1 MANTYTLIASSTVGG
16 GGATTITFA
25 SIPQTYTDLLLVHS
39 LRETTNDTTA
49 KITFNNNTGNDYS
62 LIRLRGDGSTASS
75 GSSTNNVF
83 LETLCCFSTNT
94 ANTFGNTSLYI
105 PNYTSSNKKSVSIDI
120 VTENNATAAFAYL
133 TAGLFNNTAAITEID
148 IDAPTSATF
157 VQYSTA
163 YLYGIKNS

>member
-1 MANTYTLIASSTVGG
+1 MANTYTLIASSTVGSG
-16 GGATTITFA
+16 GTATITFT
-25 SIPQTYTDLLLVHS
+25 SIPQTYTDLVLVHS
-39 LRETTNDTTA
+39 LRETTNDSTA
-49 KITFNNNTGNDYS
+49 KVTFNNDTGSNYSLRRLTGN
-62 LIRLRGDGSTASS
+62 GTTAGS
-75 GSSTNNVF
+75 GSATYGF

-133 TAGLFNNTAAITEID
+133 TAGLWDNTAAITEID